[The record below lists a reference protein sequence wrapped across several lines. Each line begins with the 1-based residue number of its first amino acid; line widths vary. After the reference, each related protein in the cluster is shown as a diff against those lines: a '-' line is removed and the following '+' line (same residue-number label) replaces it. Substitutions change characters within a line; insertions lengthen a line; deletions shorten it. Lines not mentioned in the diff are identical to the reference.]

1 MKPVV
6 QFSKRS
12 RGFSLLEMLIGIGIL
27 SVVVLALYSLFDQT
41 QKALRANVNQVD
53 VSEGGRAVMELLV
66 RDVSR
71 ASASG
76 INTNFIYARRS
87 DDIQEVIQPGTNL
100 VVMRTTA
107 GLSGGQWRTVF
118 GDEWRRDTA
127 LHELFYLVEQQP
139 GRWVGAGL
147 FVAGED
153 PMSTVDGVGSL
164 WRYEDTNPQPVQGA
178 RAGEQVAILNNR
190 FLNNTA
196 YRTNH
201 VSRLID
207 GVVFFRVTAFGPQ
220 GQPLDDK
227 LLREV
232 QSGILPRSMIP
243 AADVVMGPTTGIRA
257 ANDLPAIPAFPFN
270 GTFFRNRALP
280 SAIEIELGILPPTL
294 VDQLRTL
301 GEVPAV
307 RNRFL
312 TNNAANVLVFRQR
325 IPLPA
330 APVSIP

>member
-1 MKPVV
+1 MKPVS
-6 QFSKRS
+6 QSFRGS

-41 QKALRANVNQVD
+41 QKALRANINQVD

-76 INTNFIYARRS
+76 INTNYIIARRS
-87 DDIQEVIQPGTNL
+87 DDIQQIVQPGTNL

-107 GLSGGQWRTVF
+107 GLTGNPWQTVF
-118 GDEWRRDTA
+118 GDNWRRQTA

-153 PMSTVDGVGSL
+153 PMTTVDGVGTL
-164 WRYEDTNPQPVQGA
+164 WRYEDTSPQAVQGA

-196 YRTNH
+196 YRTNFA
-201 VSRLID
+201 SRLID

-227 LLREV
+227 LLWEI
-232 QSGILPRSMIP
+232 QNSQTPYAIP
-243 AADVVMGPTTGIRA
+243 GDVVIGPSLSG
-257 ANDLPAIPAFPFN
+257 PPFPVN
-270 GTFFRNRALP
+270 GTFFRNQTLP
-280 SAIEIELGILPPTL
+280 SAIEIELGILPPQL
-294 VDQLRTL
+294 VDQYRSLSD
-301 GEVPAV
+301 VPAV

-312 TNNAANVLVFRQR
+312 TNNAPNVLVFRQR

-330 APVSIP
+330 APASLP

>member
-1 MKPVV
+1 MKPVAS
-6 QFSKRS
+6 FSRAS

-53 VSEGGRAVMELLV
+53 VSEGGRAVLEMLV

-87 DDIQEVIQPGTNL
+87 DDIQEVIPPGTNL

-107 GLSGGQWRTVF
+107 GLMGDPWEKVF

-153 PMSTVDGVGSL
+153 PMTTVDGVGTL
-164 WRYEDTNPQPVQGA
+164 WRYEDTSPQAVQGA
-178 RAGEQVAILNNR
+178 RAGEQVGILNNR

-227 LLREV
+227 LLRESSPNSTLV
-232 QSGILPRSMIP
+232 PGP
-243 AADVVMGPTTGIRA
+243 DVVIGPYSRNPPFPDRA
-257 ANDLPAIPAFPFN
+257 AFPFN

-301 GEVPAV
+301 GNVPAV

-312 TNNAANVLVFRQR
+312 SNNAANVLVFRQR

>member
-1 MKPVV
+1 MKPVAK
-6 QFSKRS
+6 FSRGS

-71 ASASG
+71 ATASR

-107 GLSGGQWRTVF
+107 GLSGPTWRDAF
-118 GDEWRRDTA
+118 GDNWRRDTT

-164 WRYEDTNPQPVQGA
+164 WRYEDTSPQPVQGA

-190 FLNNTA
+190 FLNNSA

-207 GVVFFRVTAFGPQ
+207 GVVFFRVTPFGPD

-227 LLREV
+227 LLREFQAGYV
-232 QSGILPRSMIP
+232 SRSSIPATDVVIGPSTGIP
-243 AADVVMGPTTGIRA
+243 AAS
-257 ANDLPAIPAFPFN
+257 NLPAIPAFQVN

-294 VDQLRTL
+294 VDQLRSL

-312 TNNAANVLVFRQR
+312 SNNAPNVLVFRQR

-330 APVSIP
+330 APASIP